1 MKITNL
7 KVSNFR
13 NLKNI
18 DINFWNI
25 NILTWR
31 NSTWKTNLTQLL
43 TNCLNID
50 DDVEKQFWKNILTH
64 WPWLSETTIN
74 VTIDD
79 IHYEMWQ
86 MKDTKINFIKP
97 KSFVYKRSIKK
108 NPISLKKISLDFEW
122 KIVETGIEKIN
133 LFTTWKS
140 SEIFDN
146 VDNSFIKNIY
156 EDEKNWNLI
165 KSEKQEK
172 WLTFFKMFQ
181 NITEDKIISY
191 DDVSSF
197 SKCSGLIYDFVTLSK
212 ELNKKEIS
220 LEAIE
225 DLKNKNIKKWVSNFS
240 TAKFIFLLADIQ
252 RNENVFKKFNDDLD
266 FFTDGILKKVYINTD
281 WSEGSKWDIYVVSP
295 HWPKDIEL
303 ISAWTAIIL
312 FFVLLKNWLSL
323 NIKSYQHPNVM
334 IFDELDSAIHP
345 SLIWKFTELLK
356 IISNKTQLF
365 ITTHSTNFIDNFE
378 RKDIYLLK
386 DIWSF
391 NDKVK
396 VESNILSYEKIIDS
410 LNDVEQDIF
419 KSTPNSDLYINWYI
433 DSFFPI
439 IK

>member
-7 KVSNFR
+7 KVTHFR

-43 TNCLNID
+43 TNCLNVD

-64 WPWLSETTIN
+64 WPWLSETIIN

-79 IHYEMWQ
+79 IFYEMGEI
-86 MKDTKINFIKP
+86 KNKLIEFIKP

-108 NPISLKKISLDFEW
+108 NPISLKKISLDFYW
-122 KIVETGIEKIN
+122 KIVETGTDKIN
-133 LFTTWKS
+133 LFTSWKS
-140 SEIFDN
+140 IEIFNTVDYLFKPN
-146 VDNSFIKNIY
+146 VY
-156 EDEKNWNLI
+156 EDEKTSNII
-165 KSEKQEK
+165 KKGE
-172 WLTFFKMFQ
+172 WLGFFRMFQ
-181 NITEDKIISY
+181 NITKDKIISY
-191 DDVSSF
+191 DDSSSF
-197 SKCSGLIYDFVTLSK
+197 SKCSWYIFDFVTSSN

-220 LEAIE
+220 LEAID
-225 DLKNKNIKKWVSNFS
+225 DLKNKSIKKWVSNFS

-252 RNENVFKKFNDDLD
+252 RNEKKFKKFNDDLD
-266 FFTDGILKKVYINTD
+266 FFTDGILKKVFINTD
-281 WSEGSKWDIYVVSP
+281 WSEGSKWDIYVDSP

-303 ISAWTAIIL
+303 ISAWTSIIL
-312 FFVLLKNWLSL
+312 YFVLLKNWLSL
-323 NIKSYQHPNVM
+323 EIKSYQNPNIM

-396 VESNILSYEKIIDS
+396 VESNILSYEKIINS
-410 LNDVEQDIF
+410 LSKEEQKVF
-419 KSTPNSDLYINWYI
+419 KKTPNSDLYINWYI

-439 IK
+439 IN